1 MAATINTDGLLAGK
15 TAIVTGASRGIGEA
29 IAIRYAMEGARVA
42 VAARTVNEGD
52 HRLLSGSI
60 NGVAGRIRDAG
71 GEALA
76 IQCNLADADDRA
88 NLVATTERELGP
100 VDILVNNG
108 AVTYYISVD
117 EFPESRFNIMMQVQV
132 YAAMHLCQL
141 VLPGMRERKSGW
153 IVNMSSGAAILP
165 DLDARINNGTIYGMC
180 KAALERFSSGLATEA
195 RDGGIAVNAIRP
207 GLVATPGVE
216 YFGMINDENRAM
228 VTPVE
233 DVAEASLRLA
243 HGDPA
248 TLSCLRA
255 RSSLTSAAHPARRLN
270 LPRAAEYA
278 RLRSSGRCRM
288 RLTVTDYQP
297 NGRYSML
304 EEVQRPIDLPKR
316 LRLRGPRPR
325 SRRRPSRAG
334 DRAGPAL

>member
-29 IAIRYAMEGARVA
+29 IALRYAMEGARVA

-60 NGVAGRIRDAG
+60 NGVANRINEAG
-71 GEALA
+71 GHALA
-76 IQCNLADADDRA
+76 VQCNLAEADDRA

-117 EFPESRFNIMMQVQV
+117 EFPESRFNIMMEVQV

-141 VLPGMRERKSGW
+141 VLPGMRERKSGS

-165 DLDARINNGTIYGMC
+165 ELDANINNGTIYGMC

-195 RDGGIAVNAIRP
+195 RDDGIAVNAIRP

-216 YFGMINDENRAM
+216 YFGMINDQNRDM

-243 HGDPA
+243 LGDPS
-248 TLSCLRA
+248 TLSGRVVTA
-255 RSSLTSAAHPARRLN
+255 
-270 LPRAAEYA
+270 
-278 RLRSSGRCRM
+278 SG
-288 RLTVTDYQP
+288 
-297 NGRYSML
+297 ML
-304 EEVQRPIDLPKR
+304 EEYDLTAAS
-316 LRLRGPRPR
+316 LDL
-325 SRRRPSRAG
+325 
-334 DRAGPAL
+334 

>member
-29 IAIRYAMEGARVA
+29 IALRYAMEGARVG

-52 HRLLSGSI
+52 HRLLAGSI
-60 NGVAGRIRDAG
+60 NGVASRINEAG
-71 GEALA
+71 GQALA
-76 IQCNLADADDRA
+76 IQCNLAEADDRA

-117 EFPESRFNIMMQVQV
+117 EFPESRFNIMMEVQV

-141 VLPGMRERKSGW
+141 VLPGMRERKSGS

-165 DLDARINNGTIYGMC
+165 ELDANINNGTIYGMC

-195 RDGGIAVNAIRP
+195 RDDGIAVNAIRP

-216 YFGMINDENRAM
+216 YFGMINDQNRDM

-243 HGDPA
+243 LGDPS
-248 TLSCLRA
+248 TLSGRVVTA
-255 RSSLTSAAHPARRLN
+255 
-270 LPRAAEYA
+270 
-278 RLRSSGRCRM
+278 SG
-288 RLTVTDYQP
+288 
-297 NGRYSML
+297 ML
-304 EEVQRPIDLPKR
+304 EEYDLTAAS
-316 LRLRGPRPR
+316 LDL
-325 SRRRPSRAG
+325 
-334 DRAGPAL
+334 